1 MQFVRLSHRA
11 ARTQVIT
18 CMETLKKNV
27 EEEDAVTSLVVGTE
41 SRYTSSPSLLFSVGP
56 LSFVHSAQRLRS
68 ADPDCGAQTGSL
80 SVVPLPPARWNACRT
95 NTLAG
100 TS

>member
-1 MQFVRLSHRA
+1 MLFGGCEGDAVQFVRLSHRA
-11 ARTQVIT
+11 AHTQVIT

-68 ADPDCGAQTGSL
+68 ADPDL
-80 SVVPLPPARWNACRT
+80 FVEPKPAR
-95 NTLAG
+95 
-100 TS
+100 